1 MVRQTGPV
9 IVIDDMIGEES
20 GRDMYRIITSNPCQI
35 YQRQNN
41 VKNVVL
47 ALLVLSL
54 RNGMSNDDAPK
65 NVMNSVL
72 PMPVRL

>member
-20 GRDMYRIITSNPCQI
+20 GRDMYRIITSNSCQI

-41 VKNVVL
+41 VENVVL
-47 ALLVLSL
+47 ALLVSLS
-54 RNGMSNDDAPK
+54 RN
-65 NVMNSVL
+65 
-72 PMPVRL
+72 